1 MNHKINLSEISIM
14 DFSFDQD
21 HFSVV
26 PGCYLNLNKKIIQNF
41 YHLCS
46 DKSILDMLTEENP
59 TSRFTLK
66 NAQRFLEETIEYY
79 NKKHFSFFLIK
90 NEIVGIFMVKDL
102 NPIPEIGYF
111 LKKSY
116 RGKGIGKKYISFMI
130 DLLSKHFDG
139 FDAIVDQ
146 NNVPS
151 LKILQSLNFKII
163 DSKKGKYKLRRLF

>member
-46 DKSILDMLTEENP
+46 DKSILEMITEENP

-79 NKKHFSFFLIK
+79 NKKHFSFFFDKKRNCWNLYGK
-90 NEIVGIFMVKDL
+90 RS
-102 NPIPEIGYF
+102 
-111 LKKSY
+111 KSY
-116 RGKGIGKKYISFMI
+116 SRDWLFFK
-130 DLLSKHFDG
+130 
-139 FDAIVDQ
+139 
-146 NNVPS
+146 
-151 LKILQSLNFKII
+151 KII
-163 DSKKGKYKLRRLF
+163 